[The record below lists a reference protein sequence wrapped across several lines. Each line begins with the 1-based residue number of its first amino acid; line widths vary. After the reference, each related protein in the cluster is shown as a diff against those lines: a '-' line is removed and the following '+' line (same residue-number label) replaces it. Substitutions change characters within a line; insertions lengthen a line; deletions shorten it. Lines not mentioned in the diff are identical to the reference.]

1 MLMQSMHASQDAL
14 WVAELAA
21 AVVADSQPGNL
32 SQRLEESLRRAL
44 PLRAV
49 ELAKVSEGTPIAP
62 ARVDATHVS
71 LRVASA
77 HGPYVLR
84 VSFRPGYAADHT
96 ALSRLHLA
104 ASLASLVLEIERGRR
119 MTARPLAANTE
130 GGSHGP
136 LVGASEP
143 MNELSRLIDRV
154 AKNDFIVLV
163 EGESGS
169 GKELVARRIHEL
181 SRRRRGPF
189 VAVNCAALVETLFEA
204 ELFGIEDRTA
214 TGVRGRR
221 GKFEVADT
229 GTLFLDEVS
238 DLSSVAQAKLLRAI
252 QELTVERVGSHDPRR
267 VDVRIVVATNRSLAT
282 LVAAGR
288 FRADLFHRLNGV
300 EVMVPPLRA
309 RAGDVPR
316 LATHFLARHRAP
328 RPYRLSVEA
337 LDALGAYHWP
347 GNVRELER
355 VLERAVTLAER
366 DEIRLEDLPAAL
378 RHPYAERLLPSL
390 TRPDD
395 LRTWASRYVRL
406 VLARQDGNKRRACR
420 ALGISYHTL
429 QAYLRRT
436 QERPSAGGRRTVGRL
451 GPAAVAETP
460 APAWPAERE
469 EGL

>member
-32 SQRLEESLRRAL
+32 TQKLEESLRRAL
-44 PLRAV
+44 PVRTV
-49 ELAKVSEGTPIAP
+49 ELAKVSEGTPIVP
-62 ARVDATHVS
+62 ARVDATHVG

-119 MTARPLAANTE
+119 MSARSLAANTE
-130 GGSHGP
+130 AGHHRP

-143 MNELSRLIDRV
+143 MNELSRLIERV

-181 SRRRRGPF
+181 SRRRHGPF

-221 GKFEVADT
+221 GKFELADT

-267 VDVRIVVATNRSLAT
+267 VDVRIVVPPTAVWGRWSPPAVFGPTCSTGSTASRSWCRPCA
-282 LVAAGR
+282 
-288 FRADLFHRLNGV
+288 
-300 EVMVPPLRA
+300 RA
-309 RAGDVPR
+309 RAMCRDWRRTSSPAIARRALTGSRSRRSMRWGRITGP
-316 LATHFLARHRAP
+316 ATCGSSSACW
-328 RPYRLSVEA
+328 SVEA
-337 LDALGAYHWP
+337 LMLYTVIMLTAKLLTGLLLAGLLVAISMSWAPGRLPEWGVWAIGGAC
-347 GNVRELER
+347 
-355 VLERAVTLAER
+355 
-366 DEIRLEDLPAAL
+366 
-378 RHPYAERLLPSL
+378 
-390 TRPDD
+390 
-395 LRTWASRYVRL
+395 L
-406 VLARQDGNKRRACR
+406 VLVFAAAQWRRA
-420 ALGISYHTL
+420 
-429 QAYLRRT
+429 
-436 QERPSAGGRRTVGRL
+436 P
-451 GPAAVAETP
+451 
-460 APAWPAERE
+460 
-469 EGL
+469 